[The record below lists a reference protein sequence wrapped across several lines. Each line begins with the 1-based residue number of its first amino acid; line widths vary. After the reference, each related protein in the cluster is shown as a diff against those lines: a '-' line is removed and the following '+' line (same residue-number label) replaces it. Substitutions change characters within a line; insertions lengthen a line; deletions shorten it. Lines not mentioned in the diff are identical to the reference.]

1 MSNCFDKMDNLE
13 EIDKFLKRHT
23 LSGLNQEERENTN
36 DQLQVLNGI
45 CDLKTADSSGGP
57 ASRTLCSQCRFDP
70 WSGNQIPHATVKVE
84 ALSCRS

>member
-13 EIDKFLKRHT
+13 EMDKFLKRHT

-57 ASRTLCSQCRFDP
+57 ASRTLLPMQVWSLVWKPDP
-70 WSGNQIPHATVKVE
+70 TCHSEGGGSLMP
-84 ALSCRS
+84 